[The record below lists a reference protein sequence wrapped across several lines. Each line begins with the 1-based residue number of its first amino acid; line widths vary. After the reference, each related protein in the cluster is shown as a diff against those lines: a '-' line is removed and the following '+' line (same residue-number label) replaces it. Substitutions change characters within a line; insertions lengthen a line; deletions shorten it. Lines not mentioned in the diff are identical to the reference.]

1 MLNCKLRVIKID
13 SQNPEKDL
21 ILIGAKVIEEGGV
34 IIYPTDT
41 VYGIGCSLNVGS
53 VARVFEIKKRDM
65 KNPLSVAFSD
75 IEMVK
80 RYAFLDYE
88 KEKFIREHIA
98 EPYTFIV
105 KKRENIPDIVT
116 SKKKGVGVRI
126 PNSRITRE
134 LIRCVGAPII
144 TTSANIAGEIA
155 PGCVDEINREITT
168 RVDLIIDGGAC
179 GIGVASRI
187 IDLESGRIIRELEG
201 PGNIQ

>member
-1 MLNCKLRVIKID
+1 MRVIKID

-88 KEKFIREHIA
+88 KEKFIRVFFMDFQ
-98 EPYTFIV
+98 T
-105 KKRENIPDIVT
+105 
-116 SKKKGVGVRI
+116 G
-126 PNSRITRE
+126 
-134 LIRCVGAPII
+134 CII
-144 TTSANIAGEIA
+144 SE
-155 PGCVDEINREITT
+155 CTT
-168 RVDLIIDGGAC
+168 R
-179 GIGVASRI
+179 
-187 IDLESGRIIRELEG
+187 
-201 PGNIQ
+201 